1 MSIPPP
7 PSVADPRPQPPP
19 PAVLRGRRGS
29 ALAYAGAVLTVA
41 AATAV
46 GDAVYRLVRV
56 GSAAPDLA
64 NVVLVYLLAVVLVAV
79 RLGRGPA
86 VLASVLGVA
95 TFDFFFVPPFY
106 TFAVRDTQYAFA
118 CGVMLAVATVTS
130 ALTERVRQQ
139 AEVARRREG
148 RTAALLDL
156 SRHLAE
162 AFDAPAVARATVTQ
176 VAAVVDVAAAVLIR
190 GEGGLSVVAATV
202 EPFPLNA
209 VERRAAEWAE
219 QHRRPAGAGTSTPV
233 LAPQITPSADGLY
246 LPMTATRGVVGILAV
261 RHPAPDR
268 ELTQLL
274 AAFAAQAA
282 AALERATLADEA
294 RLAWEQ
300 VEAEFLRN
308 TLLSSVSHDLRTPLA
323 AIAGAA
329 DTLLQTDGSI
339 DPATRRD
346 LTETVLDESR
356 RMERLIVNLLDVTRL
371 ESGGLN
377 LRLEWQPVAE
387 GIGAALHRAR
397 HRLAGR
403 DVRVDVPANLPM
415 IRVDAVSFEQVLS
428 NLLDNAAEY
437 TPAGAPLEV
446 AASAADGRVV
456 VSVADRGPGVPA
468 GAEEKVFQKFFR
480 AHAGGGGRRGIGL
493 GLAIC
498 RGIVEAHGGRITV
511 AHRSGGGAVFRIELP
526 LESPPPTAREE
537 GAAKPRQASRKVPGG

>member
-1 MSIPPP
+1 MPTPP

-29 ALAYAGAVLTVA
+29 ALAYAGAVLAVA
-41 AATAV
+41 AATGV
-46 GDAVYRLVRV
+46 GDAVYRLVRI

-64 NVVLVYLLAVVLVAV
+64 NVVMVYLLAVVLVAV

-86 VLASVLGVA
+86 VVASVLGVA
-95 TFDFFFVPPFY
+95 TFDFFFVPPFF
-106 TFAVRDTQYAFA
+106 TFAVRDTQDAFA
-118 CGVMLAVATVTS
+118 CGVMLVVATVTS

-162 AFDAPAVARATVTQ
+162 APDAAAVARVTVAQ
-176 VAAVVDVAAAVLIR
+176 VAAVVDVAAAVLLR
-190 GEGGLSVVAATV
+190 AEGRLSVVAATV
-202 EPFPLNA
+202 DPFPLNA
-209 VERRAAEWAE
+209 VERRAADWAE
-219 QHRRPAGAGTSTPV
+219 QHRRPAGAGTATPV
-233 LAPQITPSADGLY
+233 LAPETTPSADGLY
-246 LPMTATRGVVGILAV
+246 LPMTAARGVVGVLAV
-261 RHPAPDR
+261 RHRAPDR

-294 RLAWEQ
+294 RLAWER

-323 AIAGAA
+323 AIVGAA

-339 DPATRRD
+339 EPSTRRD

-356 RMERLIVNLLDVTRL
+356 RMERLIGNLLDVTRL

-377 LRLEWQPVAE
+377 LRREWQPVAE

-403 DVRVDVPANLPM
+403 DVRVDVPADLPM

-437 TPAGAPLEV
+437 TPPGGPLEV
-446 AASAADGRVV
+446 AATAADGRVV

-468 GAEEKVFQKFFR
+468 GAEEQVFQKFFR
-480 AHAGGGGRRGIGL
+480 AHHGGGGRRGIGL

-511 AHRSGGGAVFRIELP
+511 ANRPDGGAVFRIDLP
-526 LESPPPTAREE
+526 LETAPPTAEE
-537 GAAKPRQASRKVPGG
+537 DGSAKPLDGPRPR